1 MRAMHEKVT
10 GELTQLLTLI
20 FGCSNS
26 LLYWVS
32 VLSDLINF
40 CQKIDKFA
48 PHEVSGNTI
57 LVHVELIAFACLEQ
71 GKFKVPSTITKVL
84 IILDFSKNG
93 SKFSKVWGSAS
104 ARWERG
110 SSPINR
116 KPHHKVRKLKSKW
129 TTLAWAICFPIADYV
144 KFSKEIFIFYLKIIH
159 WYACEYLK
167 NWKINHVVCNGKTN
181 RSS

>member
-1 MRAMHEKVT
+1 MSSRSSWHLFLAVAILFCT
-10 GELTQLLTLI
+10 ELR
-20 FGCSNS
+20 
-26 LLYWVS
+26 
-32 VLSDLINF
+32 VLSDKINF

-104 ARWERG
+104 APWERG